1 MQSGCTSERER
12 SIGHGFL
19 FWILDSTLRSWVNAC
34 FSKLHLGRV
43 IYSNNTASHGSGK
56 GRGLKKGSVK
66 GHCHQG
72 LWGILSGKE
81 TIHQQLTGE
90 EGAPWVI
97 YNPHYLAFR
106 PTAFAN

>member
-1 MQSGCTSERER
+1 MQSGCTSEKER

-56 GRGLKKGSVK
+56 GRGLKRGRLKVTATKGCGVFSQAK
-66 GHCHQG
+66 KPF
-72 LWGILSGKE
+72 ISS
-81 TIHQQLTGE
+81 
-90 EGAPWVI
+90 
-97 YNPHYLAFR
+97 
-106 PTAFAN
+106 